1 MDLPNFFKNPTWWSL
16 SLFIKKK
23 KFIWWSFSD
32 FTMVIIFWCWSFSVL
47 PSECGG
53 RAWLLCSSCSTTK
66 KGCPLRG
73 TAPTGLLQR
82 GSCQF
87 RSRRAAV
94 SFAFQQTFIPH
105 VPEQELLL
113 ITNCILR
120 NNSIHKQ
127 VNSIGP
133 TKQIAITPT
142 REQNCLTWISVLLKR
157 KILKEKKS

>member
-1 MDLPNFFKNPTWWSL
+1 MWWIVQPL
-16 SLFIKKK
+16 T
-23 KFIWWSFSD
+23 SD
-32 FTMVIIFWCWSFSVL
+32 HQWNINSVQL
-47 PSECGG
+47 VNVVG
-53 RAWLLCSSCSTTK
+53 LCTK

-142 REQNCLTWISVLLKR
+142 REQNCLT
-157 KILKEKKS
+157 